1 MPAAWRHAARTN
13 GSFCLCRGGGG
24 RNILS
29 HFTAAALPSSAGG
42 ERWAGAGG
50 GPAAAL
56 RGGPRRLLLQP
67 RLRQLPSP
75 SVGRRAAPGRGGS
88 CGLRGRPDPR
98 PASAPGG
105 HAAERMS
112 QRDTLVHLFAG
123 GYVAAGACGLWLRA
137 PGWGRGPWPE
147 TQAKRVRGMRPGSAG
162 VRGLELGA
170 EEAQRAEAQAGRVG
184 GRSRLDVRLWARGAR
199 ARPGEWLAALGS
211 T

>member
-1 MPAAWRHAARTN
+1 M
-13 GSFCLCRGGGG
+13 RGH
-24 RNILS
+24 RDL
-29 HFTAAALPSSAGG
+29 LPSVHALWPRLPAPFIEKRLSDHVKEACRLRDVMQRGPMVASVYVGGAVVGIFFPTSLPPRCPLARVVSA
-42 ERWAGAGG
+42 ERE
-50 GPAAAL
+50 L

-137 PGWGRGPWPE
+137 PG
-147 TQAKRVRGMRPGSAG
+147 
-162 VRGLELGA
+162 
-170 EEAQRAEAQAGRVG
+170 
-184 GRSRLDVRLWARGAR
+184 
-199 ARPGEWLAALGS
+199 
-211 T
+211 